1 MNKEESK
8 VMHNHMFDVAF
19 SLESTNEWGDV
30 TNGEM
35 ITALAKRLDA
45 LRTELRHSRDYEHDG
60 AFGYCDSYVVDE
72 WDRRSHTIGHKD
84 SDDVGKELSGSYA
97 KQRTQKWEETK

>member
-1 MNKEESK
+1 MSEENK
-8 VMHNHMFDVAF
+8 VLQNHMFDVAF
-19 SLESTNEWGDV
+19 SLESTNKWEDV

-45 LRTELRHSRDYEHDG
+45 LRTELRHSRDYKHDG

-97 KQRTQKWEETK
+97 KQRTQKWEVSK